1 MSIYMSIQKRLE
13 KRINAIASTTGEYSR
28 EIEITKREFEQLAEE
43 LGDDIPLNQFRWAK
57 LKIID

>member
-1 MSIYMSIQKRLE
+1 MSIQKILE
-13 KRINAIASTTGEYSR
+13 KRINAIASTTGEYPK

-43 LGDDIPLNQFRWAK
+43 LGDDIPLNQFRGAK